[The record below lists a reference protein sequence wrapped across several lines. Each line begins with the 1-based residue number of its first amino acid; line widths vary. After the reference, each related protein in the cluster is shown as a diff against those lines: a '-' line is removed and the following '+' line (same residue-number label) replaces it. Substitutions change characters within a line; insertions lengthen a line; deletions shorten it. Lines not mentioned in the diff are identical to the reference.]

1 MKKDEIHAYTATYTR
16 VMLESYLASKKYTD
30 ALAYATGVRNTIGL
44 SYSTA
49 EIREARVRQR
59 EH

>member
-1 MKKDEIHAYTATYTR
+1 
-16 VMLESYLASKKYTD
+16 MLESYLASKKYTD

-49 EIREARVRQR
+49 EIREARARQR